1 MEHKALRAHEL
12 LRVKAE
18 GVLFRLAG
26 GLKSSRN

>member
-12 LRVKAE
+12 IRAKAE
-18 GVLFRLAG
+18 GVLFRLTG